1 MDKMTLKIAKAW
13 VLGLFTCRE
22 TFLKTYGVKGS
33 SHSTLCSLDFFFTPP
48 LFLPSCE
55 PNACQFSMAT
65 LLISFN
71 KLNRIK

>member
-33 SHSTLCSLDFFFTPP
+33 SHSTLCSLDFFYPP
-48 LFLPSCE
+48 LFFYLPVNQMPASSLW
-55 PNACQFSMAT
+55 QLF
-65 LLISFN
+65 
-71 KLNRIK
+71 